1 MNTDLQPHQAQIQ
14 RAGKILWG
22 FSWVWLVL
30 NALAFVIVII
40 TTMALGLGG
49 NAGAAQEIVE
59 AFSTS
64 GLVPDVSQD
73 ALRKILAWDFQ
84 AYLDNLLLTSFW
96 ITFAAAYFIFTMTLI
111 LRIAAAWKRGDV
123 FGAKPIRTFRLLGW
137 VYLIHGIVGQAW
149 GMIAQFVGNSNTCD
163 LIYFSFIRD
172 VCLMAFCTSG
182 TGIEWGCLALSWML
196 EHARLL
202 RHEQDLVV

>member
-84 AYLDNLLLTSFW
+84 AYLDNLAPDVILDHLRRCLLHLHHDPDPPHRSRVE
-96 ITFAAAYFIFTMTLI
+96 A
-111 LRIAAAWKRGDV
+111 G
-123 FGAKPIRTFRLLGW
+123 
-137 VYLIHGIVGQAW
+137 
-149 GMIAQFVGNSNTCD
+149 
-163 LIYFSFIRD
+163 
-172 VCLMAFCTSG
+172 
-182 TGIEWGCLALSWML
+182 
-196 EHARLL
+196 
-202 RHEQDLVV
+202 